1 MDLDKYRRPASTHS
15 EDSSHKSIDNQ
26 SLEAPPLG
34 NSVDSLRQKTNRYRN
49 FVQHEDEPPRPN
61 EPDPPLLG
69 ASVTSINSSPSVEPP
84 KRNVAKG
91 KKFKSNSPS
100 NTLNKQPIRPPAL
113 PKKREPS
120 SQTGVK
126 IVYLEE
132 AMREEYIQIAGYL
145 MLKHR
150 VKLTMTAYFCFLHDR
165 AVAQQSD
172 ETFLTTL
179 AQFVKR
185 VRSTTSQ

>member
-1 MDLDKYRRPASTHS
+1 MDLDKYRRPASTQS

-26 SLEAPPLG
+26 NLEAPSLG
-34 NSVDSLRQKTNRYRN
+34 NSVDSLRQKASRYRN
-49 FVQHEDEPPRPN
+49 FVQYEAEPLRPT
-61 EPDPPLLG
+61 EPDPPVLG
-69 ASVTSINSSPSVEPP
+69 APVTSINSSSFEDPP

-91 KKFKSNSPS
+91 NKFKSNSPS
-100 NTLNKQPIRPPAL
+100 TTLGRQPIRPPAS

-150 VKLTMTAYFCFLHDR
+150 VKLTMAAYFCFLHDQ

-185 VRSTTSQ
+185 AGSTTSQ